1 MNSVTVSVLPHS
13 LPRVSKFLFSRMQTK
28 FCRIAR
34 TTFKVERAG
43 LLQAL

>member
-1 MNSVTVSVLPHS
+1 
-13 LPRVSKFLFSRMQTK
+13 MQTK